1 MSNEAKKPLSLSKGK
16 LELKKTV
23 ETGQVRQTF
32 SHGRTKVVQVERKR
46 KRQFEMGADGKVQA
60 VSSKASGQISKSL
73 QNIQT
78 DINQEKIQ
86 NEETAQRIRVL
97 QQAKQEQEDAQKVTE
112 IISEKPVPTSEDI
125 KKEITEETKG
135 NLSTKVDNLKE
146 TVSLDEKSIDQII
159 PPPENLKDKKDSP
172 KIDTKEKPKDYIEDE
187 DDELKGRKQNKLSP
201 KPSLVPRTEKRR
213 RTGKLTISAALEGE
227 DDQER
232 GRSIAAL
239 RRAREKE
246 RRQMIQQNSS
256 VTTEKI
262 IREVTLPETITVQ
275 ELSNRMAERSGNVI
289 KALMNMGVIAKTHEI
304 LDADTAELVAQEFG
318 HKVKRIKDDDILEG
332 LSLGN
337 NLASATKEP
346 RPPIVTIMGH
356 VDHGKTSLLDALRE
370 TNIVSGEAGGI
381 TQHIGAYQIR
391 HQNDSKI
398 TFIDT
403 PGHEAFTSMRARGA
417 RITDIVILV
426 VAADDGI
433 MPQTIEAIKHT
444 QAAKVPFIIAV
455 NKIDKPESNS
465 IKIKQDLLNHE
476 IVVEEMGGETLCVEV
491 SASKKINLNGLLEAI
506 QLQAELLDLKAP
518 KECNA
523 EGVVIESKVEKGKGS
538 VSTILVKR
546 GTLKTGDI
554 FVAGAEWGRVRALV
568 NDQGVKVKSAQP
580 SSPVEVL
587 GFSGTPQAGDEFV
600 VTQDETK
607 AKEVA
612 EFRARKIKNQSSIPA
627 SNNMEQMFAQI
638 SEGETEKVP
647 LLIKADAHGSS
658 EAIRATLENIKSEK
672 IGINIIHCGVGPIN
686 ESDITLAIASN
697 AMIIGFN
704 VRANRQAKENAD
716 KENIEIRYYSI
727 IYNVADDVKNLL
739 LGRLKPQYKENFLG
753 YAEILEVFYIS
764 KTGRVAGCKVTE
776 GIIKKGCKVRLLR
789 DDVVIHEGDLSQLKR
804 FKDDVKE
811 VRDGNECGAAFTNY
825 QDLQV
830 KDRIEC
836 FELEQIDSKL

>member
-1 MSNEAKKPLSLSKGK
+1 MSKEAKKPLSLSKGK

-32 SHGRTKVVQVERKR
+32 SHGRSKVVQVERKR
-46 KRQFEMGADGKVQA
+46 KRQFEIGADGKIQE
-60 VSSKASGQISKSL
+60 VSSKAAGQISNPLK
-73 QNIQT
+73 NIQPG
-78 DINQEKIQ
+78 INQEKVR

-97 QQAKQEQEDAQKVTE
+97 QQATQEQEEAKKV
-112 IISEKPVPTSEDI
+112 SEDTSKNLAPSSEEVKEEI
-125 KKEITEETKG
+125 NNETNNDLEIKADNSKKEISSDQKP
-135 NLSTKVDNLKE
+135 
-146 TVSLDEKSIDQII
+146 IDQII
-159 PPPENLKDKKDSP
+159 SPTELTKETKDSKNTNVKDK
-172 KIDTKEKPKDYIEDE
+172 TKNYVEDE
-187 DDELKGRKQNKLSP
+187 DDEIKGRKQNKLSP
-201 KPSLVPRTEKRR
+201 KPSLAPRTEKRR

-227 DDQER
+227 EDQER

-246 RRQMIQQNSS
+246 RRKIIQQNSS
-256 VTTEKI
+256 GATEKI
-262 IREVTLPETITVQ
+262 IREVTLPESITVQ

-289 KALMNMGVIAKTHEI
+289 KTLMNMGVIAKTHEI

-318 HKVKRIKDDDILEG
+318 HKVKRVKDDDILEG
-332 LSLGN
+332 LSFDSN
-337 NLASATKEP
+337 SESAIKEP

-370 TNIVSGEAGGI
+370 TNIASGEAGGI

-391 HQNDSKI
+391 NQSNSKI

-417 RITDIVILV
+417 KITDIVILV

-444 QAAKVPFIIAV
+444 QAAKVPFIIAI
-455 NKIDKPESNS
+455 NKIDKPDSNTT
-465 IKIKQDLLNHE
+465 KIKQDLLNHE

-491 SASKKINLNGLLEAI
+491 SASKKTNLKGLVEAI

-523 EGVVIESKVEKGKGS
+523 EGIVIESKVEKGKGS

-580 SSPVEVL
+580 SSPVEVQ
-587 GFSGTPQAGDEFV
+587 GFSGTPQAGDEFI

-612 EFRARKIKNQSSIPA
+612 EFRAKKIKNQSSIPA
-627 SNNMEQMFAQI
+627 SSNMEQMFAKI

-647 LLIKADAHGSS
+647 LLIKADAHGSA
-658 EAIRATLENIKSEK
+658 EAIRSALEKIKSEK
-672 IGINIIHCGVGPIN
+672 IGINIIHCAVGPIN
-686 ESDITLAIASN
+686 ESDITLAMASN
-697 AMIIGFN
+697 ALIIGFN

-716 KENIEIRYYSI
+716 KDNIEVRYYSI
-727 IYNVADDVKNLL
+727 IYNLADDVKNLL

-764 KTGRVAGCKVTE
+764 KTGKVAGCKVTE

-804 FKDDVKE
+804 FKDEVKE
-811 VRDGNECGAAFTNY
+811 VRDGNECGAAFLNY